1 MKCFVYKSL
10 KKEELYLYLAKEDDF
25 SVIPDSLLN
34 SFGHLELVMALDI
47 TPERKLARADVN
59 KVLIS
64 LQEDGFFVQIPPV
77 RVPDILVTKNN
88 KLH

>member
-25 SVIPDSLLN
+25 SVISDSLLN
-34 SFGHLELVMALDI
+34 SFGRLELVMALDI
-47 TPERKLARADVN
+47 TPERKLARADVSQ
-59 KVLIS
+59 VLIS
-64 LQEDGFFVQIPPV
+64 LQENGFFVQVPPV
-77 RVPDILVTKNN
+77 RVPDILLTKNN